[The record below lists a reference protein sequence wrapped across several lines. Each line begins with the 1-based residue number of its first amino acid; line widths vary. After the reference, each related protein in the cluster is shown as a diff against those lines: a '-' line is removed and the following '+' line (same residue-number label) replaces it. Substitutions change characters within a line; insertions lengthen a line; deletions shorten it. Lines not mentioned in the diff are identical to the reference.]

1 MSGGVRKVSG
11 RSGFLVNSIIV
22 VSPKVYARV
31 SQAEGGWCTKACRSK
46 RSQAAGEP
54 SSSDRIGEQKRHRQ
68 GRGKDKLVL

>member
-31 SQAEGGWCTKACRSK
+31 RQAGRAAEAREG
-46 RSQAAGEP
+46 
-54 SSSDRIGEQKRHRQ
+54 RHRQ
-68 GRGKDKLVL
+68 VFPDGEGP